1 MKIAMISHHR
11 IATQHRRCKLYD
23 EWLAHKTLEVSPNNR
38 AGCKDTECKKNAE
51 KITKGTLRFGSWV
64 TIQEHGSWSWKHW

>member
-1 MKIAMISHHR
+1 MISR
-11 IATQHRRCKLYD
+11 RRVALQHRRCKLYG

-38 AGCKDTECKKNAE
+38 AGCKDTQCKKNAE

-64 TIQEHGSWSWKHW
+64 TIEEHGSWSWKHW